1 MLKGG
6 RDKAKEERS
15 QLQGAPAGQA
25 WANVNKVNNDRTVKN
40 HDPSST
46 MSQVHAAINK
56 QMGKTVELFLT
67 AETQLINSGGV
78 ME

>member
-15 QLQGAPAGQA
+15 QLPGAPAGQT
-25 WANVNKVNNDRTVKN
+25 WATVKN
-40 HDPSST
+40 HGPLRT

-56 QMGKTVELFLT
+56 QMGKTVELFLMG
-67 AETQLINSGGV
+67 ETQLINLGGV